1 MEPSERTTT
10 SFGLLSS
17 LPSKCE
23 ATISRVPSGRSRT
36 SKLVECSQTR
46 RLMPAPSGPVSGQ
59 SEPTI
64 ERCASRWSIET
75 HLGEQIRAFHLDAL
89 AAQVSL
95 AVDFD
100 TTLTVDRRRRLP

>member
-1 MEPSERTTT
+1 
-10 SFGLLSS
+10 LSAA
-17 LPSKCE
+17 P
-23 ATISRVPSGRSRT
+23 AAGRSR
-36 SKLVECSQTR
+36 
-46 RLMPAPSGPVSGQ
+46 P
-59 SEPTI
+59 
-64 ERCASRWSIET
+64 